1 MQKKKKSKADR
12 NEMEHRY
19 GTMYRYAVILIT
31 IDNRVVLKS
40 RNETMSWQA
49 WYIGHRVVA
58 SKLGRD
64 YDWTRNMLQ
73 IY

>member
-49 WYIGHRVVA
+49 
-58 SKLGRD
+58 
-64 YDWTRNMLQ
+64 
-73 IY
+73 